1 MSSSSSSSS
10 SREKRLIVEGK
21 KNYYEHIGG
30 ENPQANVL
38 RVNNVMGMQ
47 MFWEKKLERFADKVG
62 LFPPEGVSLD
72 DHIETEKFLTPAD
85 MKESRDMFRKT
96 IKEFKE
102 YNKKM
107 MRALKT
113 VLADRDRQMQMFR
126 DKGKKTTPKEP
137 QTPEEVKE
145 AFKKAIRD
153 LNDALDSVGEAREN
167 DFNPTIEAI
176 REKVN
181 KYAFRYNKM
190 IKKGERKIKVPEY
203 AKVKQVEKRKRI
215 NNKRQQMAELQ
226 STLLDD
232 LEAQIS
238 EVDSDDETSSS
249 DDDDY
254 DSNRPRYKRARN
266 AANTAIDV
274 ANINLNDLDG
284 DSEYDDEEIEELMRR
299 ITQQI

>member
-153 LNDALDSVGEAREN
+153 LNDELDRIGKSREN
-167 DFNPTIEAI
+167 DFNPTVEAL

-181 KYAFRYNKM
+181 KYALKYEDLT
-190 IKKGERKIKVPEY
+190 KKKIKVPDY

-226 STLLDD
+226 STLLED
-232 LEAQIS
+232 LEAQLS
-238 EVDSDDETSSS
+238 EVDSDDETFSSS
-249 DDDDY
+249 DDDD